1 MNKEGQPARG
11 WDVADVSVVVDVVD
25 DEVVGAIVLVLPSA
39 FGESRDV
46 VLKNLV
52 ARTCAKDSRVRA
64 PGPRRLIWGIQPSSV

>member
-11 WDVADVSVVVDVVD
+11 WDVADVGMVVDVVD

-39 FGESRDV
+39 FGESGDV

-52 ARTCAKDSRVRA
+52 ARTCAKDARVRA
-64 PGPRRLIWGIQPSSV
+64 PGQRRLISGIQPSSV